1 MKRNSAERHDSAK
14 NTPNYPLRRIVA
26 GVGLLAVAFAGIKIV
41 DTFSGPEFNGQH
53 TEIIGAGDTIW
64 EHASEVSGH
73 DKVDMQYLVTKIK
86 EKSPD
91 LNDGT
96 QPGDE
101 IIVPNSVE

>member
-1 MKRNSAERHDSAK
+1 MKRISEERHDSPR
-14 NTPNYPLRRIVA
+14 NTPNYTLRRIVA
-26 GVGLLAVAFAGIKIV
+26 GVGLLAVAFTGVKIA
-41 DTFSGPEFNGQH
+41 DTFSGPEFHGQH
-53 TEIIGAGDTIW
+53 TEIISAGDTIW

-101 IIVPNSVE
+101 IVVPNSVE